1 MVTSQSDK
9 LDELE
14 INLLKASTLY
24 HVNRKAAAAAR
35 IAGEMQAAADLD
47 ELTAEAWRRVA
58 ELRAQV
64 EALRSGKPSPTSEG
78 GAA

>member
-14 INLLKASTLY
+14 IKLLKASTVY
-24 HVNRKAAAAAR
+24 HANRKSAAAAR
-35 IAGEMQAAADLD
+35 TAGDLQSAADLD
-47 ELTAEAWRRVA
+47 ELTAEAWRRVVD
-58 ELRAQV
+58 LRAQV
-64 EALRSGKPSPTSEG
+64 EALRSGKPSPTEG